1 MPGNYPLVS
10 IIIPAFNVERYIQEA
25 VESVLNQDY
34 NNIEIIIVNDGS
46 TDNTSKIC
54 MRLSSKDNRIRL
66 VNKKNGGAA
75 SARNLGIRESNG
87 DFIMFLD
94 GDDFYSKHA
103 VSSAVSLIEKNK
115 SDLVCFDFDTF
126 NENGILPRPLPNQFP
141 SILSSSGIDCVR
153 FIYQGFLGYFSW
165 AFLYRSSVLKGS
177 GISYPE
183 DIHVLEDA
191 FFLNLFLRHVTNV
204 SYLNECIYH
213 YRVIQ
218 NSLTRRVSPVNAKT
232 GISSIQHIMS
242 LAKKDNLLTSSHKH
256 FVDLLLFMYELNG
269 NSHSKLAI
277 SNRNLIKKIIV
288 SNFIDFSQLTV
299 KQNFK
304 VILILTNTYYTFRS
318 FINFIRKI

>member
-1 MPGNYPLVS
+1 MLGNYPLVS
-10 IIIPAFNVERYIQEA
+10 IIIPAFNVEHYIQEA
-25 VESVLNQDY
+25 VESALNQDY

-94 GDDFYSKHA
+94 GDDFYSPHA
-103 VSSAVSLIEKNK
+103 VSLAVSLIEKDK

-126 NENGILPRPLPNQFP
+126 NENGILPRPLPNSFP
-141 SILSSSGIDCVR
+141 SKLSSSGIDCVR

-191 FFLNLFLRHVTNV
+191 FFLNRFLRHVANV

-218 NSLTRRVSPVNAKT
+218 NSLTRRISPVNAKT
-232 GISSIQHIMS
+232 GIASIQHIMS
-242 LAKKDNLLTSSHKH
+242 LAKKDNLLASSHKH
-256 FVDLLLFMYELNG
+256 FVDLLLFMYDLNG
-269 NSHSKLAI
+269 NLHSKLAI

-299 KQNFK
+299 KQTFK
-304 VILILTNTYYTFRS
+304 VVLILTNTYYTFRLC
-318 FINFIRKI
+318 INFIRRI